1 MFPLFPIQILFVP
14 RRIALVAAAL
24 LIFRM
29 LSRKSQPSPLQEAYA
44 GPIQREAANEAPRT
58 PEIGSGLS
66 STQNTSADLAPTVV
80 PAGFDVQGFLRHAKT
95 NFIRMQAAW
104 DRADVN
110 DIREF
115 TTPEMFA
122 ELKMQL
128 TERGAA
134 SNVTDVVSIDA
145 EILGVESNT
154 VEHIAS
160 VRFHGMIREDQHAPA
175 EHFSEI
181 WVLTKPVVGQQGWLL
196 AGIQQAS

>member
-1 MFPLFPIQILFVP
+1 
-14 RRIALVAAAL
+14 
-24 LIFRM
+24 
-29 LSRKSQPSPLQEAYA
+29 
-44 GPIQREAANEAPRT
+44 
-58 PEIGSGLS
+58 
-66 STQNTSADLAPTVV
+66 
-80 PAGFDVQGFLRHAKT
+80 
-95 NFIRMQAAW
+95 MQAAW

-160 VRFHGMIREDQHAPA
+160 VRFHGMIREDQHAPS